1 MLRLDGKVALVVG
14 LGQGEGEGWG
24 IGAACAIVLARQGA
38 VVFGGNRTLA
48 SADAT
53 KNKIISEGGRCE
65 VMATDATDAASV
77 AALVQACKERHGRID
92 ILLSNVGRSEPGC
105 PVQLSPETWESQMAI
120 NLRSIY
126 LTCHYVLPIMEAQGS
141 GSIVSV
147 GSIAGLRSIGKAQ
160 VGYNAAK
167 AALIQFTKATA
178 VIYAPKGIRLNT
190 VVPGLMET
198 PYTQQMA
205 DRYAHGD
212 YASFKAQRERQVPMG
227 RMGDAWDVA
236 HAALYL
242 LSDMARYVTGQEIII
257 DGGMT
262 ISTGAAQSF

>member
-14 LGQGEGEGWG
+14 SGQGEGKGRG
-24 IGAACAIVLARQGA
+24 IGAACAIVLAKQGA
-38 VVFGGNRTLA
+38 VVFGGNRTVA

-53 KNKIISEGGRCE
+53 RNKIISEGGKCE
-65 VMATDATDAASV
+65 VMATDATDAVSV

-92 ILLSNVGRSEPGC
+92 ILLNSVGRSEPGC
-105 PVQLSPETWESQMAI
+105 PVRLSPETWESQMAI

-160 VGYNAAK
+160 VGYHAAK
-167 AALIQFTKATA
+167 AALLQFTKATA

-205 DRYAHGD
+205 DRYARD

-236 HAALYL
+236 HAALFL
-242 LSDMARYVTGQEIII
+242 VSDMAQYITGQEIII

-262 ISTGAAQSF
+262 VSTGAAHSF